1 MISACVLVFARYPV
15 PGQAKTRLIPALGP
29 EGAAQL
35 YRHLA
40 ERSIAQVRAIT
51 PAVAIALWYSGAS
64 APVMRTWLGDDLI
77 YCPQPPGDLGQR
89 LTAALDWAFD
99 QGYASALVVGTDCP
113 DLDTAI
119 LTQGL
124 EALARGSDCVLGP
137 AQDGG
142 YYLLG
147 LRSPQPALF
156 QGIAWSTE
164 VVLAQTVA
172 QAQRL
177 GLTPTYLP
185 TLIDMDTPEDLAHLP
200 PTLRPAGF

>member
-1 MISACVLVFARYPV
+1 MNSACVLVFARYPL
-15 PGQAKTRLIPALGP
+15 PGEAKTRLIPALGP

-35 YRHLA
+35 YRGLA
-40 ERSIAQVRAIT
+40 EVTLAQARAIR
-51 PAVAIALWYSGAS
+51 PAVAIALWYSGAPEE
-64 APVMRTWLGDDLI
+64 ALRAWLGDDLI
-77 YCPQPPGDLGQR
+77 YCPQPEGDLGQR
-89 LTAALDWAFD
+89 LTTALDWAFA

-113 DLDTAI
+113 GLDAAI
-119 LTQGL
+119 LTQGVT
-124 EALARGSDCVLGP
+124 ALARGADCVLGP

-147 LRSPQPALF
+147 LREPQPLLF
-156 QGIAWSTE
+156 QDIAWSTE

-185 TLIDMDTPEDLAHLP
+185 TLSDIDTPEDLAHLP
-200 PTLRPAGF
+200 PSLHPADG